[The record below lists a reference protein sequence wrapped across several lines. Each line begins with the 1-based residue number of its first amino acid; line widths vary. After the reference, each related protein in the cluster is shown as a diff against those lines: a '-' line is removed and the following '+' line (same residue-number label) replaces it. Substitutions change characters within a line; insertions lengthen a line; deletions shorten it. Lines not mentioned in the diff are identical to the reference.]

1 MSESVSDFVDVY
13 VCDVYDVDFF
23 AHLTIK
29 FSILNSHH
37 LLVFV
42 RIENQRAVE
51 HEGFCCTAAAKVDTV
66 SASEKD
72 IVGCLSV
79 FFSFFSS
86 TLHNLIVA
94 SCTRTRH

>member
-42 RIENQRAVE
+42 RMRIRGLLSMRAFAAQR
-51 HEGFCCTAAAKVDTV
+51 
-66 SASEKD
+66 
-72 IVGCLSV
+72 
-79 FFSFFSS
+79 
-86 TLHNLIVA
+86 
-94 SCTRTRH
+94 RRR